1 MMSGKLMKSPYGEG
15 LSMSQVWCDVLNFLV
30 GLSCI
35 INGFS
40 GGCYYDSRVF
50 FFTGKSEQINN
61 LKSVSLQIIFQDL
74 PIVLSL

>member
-1 MMSGKLMKSPYGEG
+1 MSKVIKSAYGEG